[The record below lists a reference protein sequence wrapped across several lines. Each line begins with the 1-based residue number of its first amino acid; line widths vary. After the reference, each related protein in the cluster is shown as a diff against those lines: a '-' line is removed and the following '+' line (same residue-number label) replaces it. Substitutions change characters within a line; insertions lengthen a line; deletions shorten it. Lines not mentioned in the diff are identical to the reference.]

1 MANPFTPQAGDA
13 AVEML
18 KLVFGPVMDA
28 IVPGIQQT
36 ATTPSSGMLAEAF
49 RMFNSGV
56 LMFGSLIV
64 TYVTMMG
71 IVNTANDGE
80 ALGKRWSTFYT
91 PLRTFSAA
99 AALIPGSSGYAAIQ
113 VMMLIIVSYSIGFA
127 STMWKGLNEYMLG
140 TNVANEAVK
149 SIVKDP
155 GFDSIAVN
163 AMRMTLCAKG
173 INAAMAAVSP
183 DSQVN
188 LQYVKY
194 DAAPD
199 KSSAGAQINKT
210 TFAFSDPKWPN
221 SESLC
226 GQIVMRST
234 YMAPPR
240 GGSKLANDVAPSIK
254 EAIYQVR
261 ARYVES
267 FFTGDFAQQA
277 DRLAQ
282 AAVTDGATFSS
293 QNFAKLIDDM
303 KDRQMADIVSAV
315 SNAIS
320 QGENGGTLSSLTD
333 KGWVYAGSMYREMGR
348 LKDAVRNTTTSSSDF
363 ISGSDSPLEK
373 VLTGDTLIAA
383 NSVLTQY
390 NAIAAE
396 LSHRVFQMASQST
409 SSEPVVPK
417 LKTSFTI
424 ADMTDGEGVKGQ
436 INGFFNRISNSILSG
451 AVYYL
456 EDPDADPVMKIKNL
470 GDWMATVA
478 EAILLSKVLIVSSL
492 TALKATALSSM
503 IPGSSLAGGPIALVL
518 QYIIEMWSAFGPS
531 IMALMYLG
539 YYLGIWIPMVP
550 FFMFATGVV
559 GWLVFV
565 VEMMAAGMLWAAA
578 HTTPAREDSFIGS
591 QTQGYMLLM
600 SGFFRPALMVIGLV
614 ASNALLYPV
623 TSYLNEAFLSSF
635 RSLQADS
642 VTGLFSL
649 AGYMLIYCIAITAC
663 YMLLFALPQ
672 ALPDNILRW
681 IGAGVGDLGEKGM
694 ASKLEGSA
702 STQAR
707 QAAVWGSA
715 GGQKFSGI
723 QGEKRNKADRDKAAA
738 AQEKATNARHDALMG
753 ALGQSRSDPVGETG
767 QSTVGTFSADD

>member
-13 AVEML
+13 AVDML
-18 KLVFGPVMDA
+18 RLVFGPVIDS

-36 ATTPSSGMLAEAF
+36 APTPSSGMLAEAF

-56 LMFGSLIV
+56 LMFGSLIL
-64 TYVTMMG
+64 TYVTVMG

-113 VMMLIIVSYSIGFA
+113 IMMLIIVSYSIGFA

-194 DAAPD
+194 DARPD
-199 KSSAGAQINKT
+199 KSSAGAQVNKT
-210 TFAFSDPKWPN
+210 TFAFIDPKWPN

-226 GQIVMRST
+226 GQIVMQST

-240 GGSKLANDVAPSIK
+240 GGAKFANDVAPSIK

-282 AAVTDGATFSS
+282 TAVTDGATFSS
-293 QNFAKLIDDM
+293 KNFAKLIDDM

-390 NAIAAE
+390 SAIAAE
-396 LSHRVFQMASQST
+396 LSHRVFQIASQN
-409 SSEPVVPK
+409 SSNEPVVPK

-424 ADMTDGEGVKGQ
+424 ADMSEGEGVKGQ

-451 AVYYL
+451 AVFYL

-470 GDWMATVA
+470 GDWMATIG

-503 IPGSSLAGGPIALVL
+503 VPGSSLVGGPIALVL
-518 QYIIEMWSAFGPS
+518 QYVIEMWSAFGPS
-531 IMALMYLG
+531 IMSMMYLG

-550 FFMFATGVV
+550 FLMFATGVV
-559 GWLVFV
+559 GWAVFCI
-565 VEMMAAGMLWAAA
+565 EMMAAGMLWAAA
-578 HTTPAREDSFIGS
+578 HATPAREDSFVGS

-623 TSYLNEAFLSSF
+623 TAFLNEAFLISF
-635 RSLQADS
+635 RSLQSDS
-642 VTGLFSL
+642 VTGLPSL
-649 AGYMLIYCIAITAC
+649 AGYLLIYCIAITSC
-663 YMLLFALPQ
+663 YMLIFSLPQ
-672 ALPDNILRW
+672 SLPDNILRW
-681 IGAGVGDLGEKGM
+681 VGAGVGDLGEKGM
-694 ASKLEGSA
+694 AQKLEGSA
-702 STQAR
+702 SAQAR
-707 QAAVWGSA
+707 QAAVWGASRGQGLAQSRRARDEGTERRQAA
-715 GGQKFSGI
+715 GRAEALEQS
-723 QGEKRNKADRDKAAA
+723 
-738 AQEKATNARHDALMG
+738 RHDEMMSAF
-753 ALGQSRSDPVGETG
+753 QSRHDPVGETG
-767 QSTVGTFSADD
+767 QSTVVIQ